1 MLKQHERSL
10 STAQRIFDILIIYVC
25 WLAAYYIRFEM
36 LPNQNENLIVFFA
49 KIGFIQIIVT
59 HYFFHTSGLYLSQR
73 FKSRVVEIL
82 SIIKANSFAF
92 ITLVLGLYFFAPERV
107 SRGQLLIYF
116 ILSSSFLTLFRLLVR
131 NFLRFLRKRG
141 KNLRHVLLIG
151 NGAQLCDY
159 IETARRYKDCGIHF
173 KGWFNSDG
181 LATKMGIEELRIDY
195 GAYTAAASVDV
206 IVIGHK
212 NGDHHKTEEFL
223 KSNYNDI
230 TPIQILPDL
239 SYSLVGQQVED
250 FAGIPLITYNQPK
263 FSTIDLMIKRFFD
276 FFLTLFGLIIIFPLL
291 LAVAIAVKLSSTGP
305 ILYGQRR
312 MGMDGQLFTMWKFR
326 SMRLAKDESDTKE
339 WSNKDNP
346 RKTKVGNFIRR
357 TSLDELPQLF
367 NVLFGQMSLVGPRPE
382 QPFFVEKF
390 RSEIPGYMLRHKMK
404 AGITGWAQINGWRG
418 NTSLK
423 KRIECDIYYIKHWS
437 LWFDVKIIFLTFW
450 KGFIDKNAY

>member
-10 STAQRIFDILIIYVC
+10 SSAQRIFDAVIIYLC
-25 WLAAYYIRFEM
+25 WLTAYYIRFEI
-36 LPNQNENLIVFFA
+36 LPNQNEKLIVIFA
-49 KIGFIQIIVT
+49 KIGLIQLIIT
-59 HYFFHTSGLYLSQR
+59 HYFLHTNGLYLSQR
-73 FKSRVVEIL
+73 FKSRIGEIL
-82 SIIKANSFAF
+82 TVVKANTFAF
-92 ITLVLGLYFFAPERV
+92 IALVLGLYFFAPERV

-116 ILSSSFLTLFRLLVR
+116 ILSCTFLTLFRLVVR
-131 NFLRFLRKRG
+131 NFLRSLRKRG

-151 NGAQLCDY
+151 NGPQLCDY
-159 IETARRYKDCGIHF
+159 VETARRYKDCGIHF
-173 KGWFNSDG
+173 RGWFNSNG
-181 LATKMGIEELRIDY
+181 LAAKMGIKDLEIDY
-195 GAYTAAASVDV
+195 GAFRSSAEIDV

-212 NGDHHKTEEFL
+212 SGDHHKTEEFL
-223 KSNYNDI
+223 KTNYNDI

-250 FAGIPLITYNQPK
+250 FAGIPLITYNQPH
-263 FSTIDLMIKRFFD
+263 FSVIDLMIKRFFD
-276 FFLTLFGLIIIFPLL
+276 FFLTLFGLIIISPILF
-291 LAVAIAVKLSSTGP
+291 AIAIAVKLSSPGP

-326 SMRLAKDESDTKE
+326 SMRIAKDESDTKE

-346 RKTKVGNFIRR
+346 RKTKVGSFIRR

-437 LWFDVKIIFLTFW
+437 LWFDVKILFLTFW